1 MAPVAAARAP
11 TGAAVTVGPCGQL
24 IDDDDIVNN
33 RWAAHSTEAAAVA
46 AQSIQ
51 PITISAIFPYCFASV
66 LLFTFLFFTIL
77 LGLLLWWCSCSF
89 SFRGLFSSDQWP
101 YRDSLRDSS
110 KRIFVFRFK

>member
-51 PITISAIFPYCFASV
+51 PITISSIFPYCFASV
-66 LLFTFLFFTIL
+66 LLFL
-77 LGLLLWWCSCSF
+77 F
-89 SFRGLFSSDQWP
+89 SFFSDFFF
-101 YRDSLRDSS
+101 YDF
-110 KRIFVFRFK
+110 IGAVVVVFVLILVSGFVLI